1 MAEEQ
6 VQELEQAPPAPP
18 PAKKSMFKLLIIVLI
33 VLGVGGGA
41 GYYFYG
47 RFAIAAYLQRQK
59 AELEKMEKTAKAEV
73 GPLLALDPFII
84 NVAGSP
90 GKFVKIQIALEVK
103 DAKIAEHAKKLNP
116 VMRDALL
123 TVLGAKA
130 PEVFM
135 DINARPAMKQEL
147 LNVVNPL
154 FKAGEVKAVYITD
167 IIMQ

>member
-18 PAKKSMFKLLIIVLI
+18 PKKKSPFKLLIIVLI

-47 RFAIAAYLQRQK
+47 RTAIAAYLKHQK
-59 AELEKMEKTAKAEV
+59 AEQEKMAKAEV

-103 DAKIAEHAKKLNP
+103 DAKIQEHAKKLNP

-154 FKAGEVKAVYITD
+154 FKAGDVKAVYITD

>member
-6 VQELEQAPPAPP
+6 VQELEQAPPEPP
-18 PAKKSMFKLLIIVLI
+18 KKKSFFKLLIIVLV

-47 RFAIAAYLQRQK
+47 RTAIAQYLKHQK
-59 AELEKMEKTAKAEV
+59 AEQAKMAKAEL

-103 DAKIAEHAKKLNP
+103 DVKIQEHAKKLNP
-116 VMRDALL
+116 VMRDAML

-135 DINARPAMKQEL
+135 DISARPAMKKEL
-147 LNVVNPL
+147 LAVVNPL
-154 FKAGEVKAVYITD
+154 FKDGDVKAVYITD

>member
-6 VQELEQAPPAPP
+6 IQEYEQLPP
-18 PAKKSMFKLLIIVLI
+18 PPKKKNPFKLLILI
-33 VLGVGGGA
+33 LVVVAIGGGV

-47 RFAIAAYLQRQK
+47 RIAIAQYLKHQK
-59 AELEKMEKTAKAEV
+59 EELEKMAKAEV
-73 GPLLALDPFII
+73 GPLLALEPFII

-90 GKFVKIQIALEVK
+90 GKFVKIQIALEVRDPK
-103 DAKIAEHAKKLNP
+103 VQEHAKKLNP
-116 VMRDALL
+116 IMRDAML

-135 DINARPAMKQEL
+135 DISARPAMKQEL
-147 LNVVNPL
+147 LKVVNPL
-154 FKAGEVKAVYITD
+154 FKTGDVKAVYITD